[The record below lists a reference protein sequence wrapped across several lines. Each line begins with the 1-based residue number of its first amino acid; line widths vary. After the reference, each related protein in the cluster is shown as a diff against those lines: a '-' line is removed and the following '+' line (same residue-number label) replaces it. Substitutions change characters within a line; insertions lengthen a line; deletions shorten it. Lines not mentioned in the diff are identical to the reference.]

1 MSYDLEVYAARRPPG
16 PAGIEVDGPFEAQDE
31 VAPPELAAALPAV
44 RWLVQLTGKE
54 ISRPGRP
61 RRGRRRP

>member
-1 MSYDLEVYAARRPPG
+1 VSYALEVYAARRPAVPDG
-16 PAGIEVDGPFEAQDE
+16 VEVDGPFEAQDE
-31 VAPPELAAALPAV
+31 DAPPEVAAALPAV